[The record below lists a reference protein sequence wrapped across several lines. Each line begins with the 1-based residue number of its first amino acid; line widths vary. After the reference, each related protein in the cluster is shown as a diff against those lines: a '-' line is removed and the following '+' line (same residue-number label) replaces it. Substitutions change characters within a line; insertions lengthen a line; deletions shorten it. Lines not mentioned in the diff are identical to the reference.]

1 MALNFP
7 ILVGELIVR
16 DINIMV
22 KYLKHKKK
30 EMRRPELEEQILD
43 YIKTL
48 YKATYIG
55 RLTVDQEDQEDP
67 VTHAI
72 QRRYIFLMGVPS
84 YMVPTT
90 NIINIDTDEEFI
102 DYIFEELRTRN

>member
-1 MALNFP
+1 
-7 ILVGELIVR
+7 
-16 DINIMV
+16 
-22 KYLKHKKK
+22 
-30 EMRRPELEEQILD
+30 MRRPELEEQILD

-48 YKATYIG
+48 YNATYIG
-55 RLTVDQEDQEDP
+55 VLTVDQEDQVDP
-67 VTHAI
+67 VTQEV

-102 DYIFEELRTRN
+102 DYIFEELRTRNWMKIEKYQVKRTNIDAREE